1 MEDLIY
7 KKRYI
12 LKMAQ
17 GIKEV
22 KVLKILDNKNFED
35 HIQNGLKLV
44 MFGSDMCHYCVKE
57 QPVLEELAK
66 NDINI
71 GKIDVYKAPELTQK
85 YGVTSFPTFILFKF
99 GDVVTRFTG
108 FREKSELLDI
118 VLKYI

>member
-1 MEDLIY
+1 M
-7 KKRYI
+7 
-12 LKMAQ
+12 LKLLNETNFDEH
-17 GIKEV
+17 IK
-22 KVLKILDNKNFED
+22 
-35 HIQNGLKLV
+35 NGLKLV

-71 GKIDVYKAPELTQK
+71 GKIDAYKTPELTQK

-99 GDVVTRFTG
+99 GDVVTRFSG
-108 FREKSELLDI
+108 FRNKSELLDL

>member
-1 MEDLIY
+1 
-7 KKRYI
+7 
-12 LKMAQ
+12 MAQ
-17 GIKEV
+17 GIKEE

-44 MFGSDMCHYCVKE
+44 LFGSDMCHYCVKE